1 MTDLYGFLFQ
11 RVLYPGLQS
20 GLKRRPTLDHLR
32 ELERTQWCSLDELQ
46 ALQERDLVRLLAHV
60 FRNVPYARERYREA
74 GLEPGDVRRLDDL
87 GKLPLLTRDQAREHF
102 PERRSVAPPFASID
116 KSTSGTTGRPLAFA
130 YDTGSEYWRQATKL
144 RGYGWAGYQLGD
156 RSIHYWGSPT
166 PTPPPLGRRLKES
179 VDHSFRR
186 EHYVDCTERSEAA
199 LDRVVERV
207 RAVKPKVIVCY
218 AQAGA
223 ALARHVNAKGAR
235 DWGDINV
242 ICAAERLFPSDR
254 SAMVQAFGPG
264 VFETYGNREVMLIA
278 AECEAHAGM
287 HQSMENLIVEVLVRE
302 GDRQRPA
309 EPGELGEVAITDL
322 HNYGAPFVR
331 YLTGDLAVARVNER
345 CACGRWLSRLERI
358 EGRATETLHDA
369 EGNPVSGM
377 FFSVLMAYLADK
389 VREFQVIQRRD
400 NAIDLRLLP
409 MGTLDPAL
417 IQTLKDHIG
426 KYVPGVPIRPEVVSE
441 LLPDRTG
448 KRRVV
453 VVEKN

>member
-1 MTDLYGFLFQ
+1 MMDLYGFLFQ

-32 ELERTQWCSLDELQ
+32 ELERTQWCSLEELQ
-46 ALQERDLVRLLAHV
+46 ALQERDLRRLLAHA
-60 FRNVPYARERYREA
+60 FENIPYLRERYRAA
-74 GLEPGDVRRLDDL
+74 GLEVGDVRHLDDL
-87 GKLPLLTRDQAREHF
+87 GKLPLLTRDEAREHF
-102 PERRSVAPPFASID
+102 AERRSVAPPFATID

-130 YDTGSEYWRQATKL
+130 YDFGSEYWRQATKL

-156 RSIHYWGSPT
+156 TSIHYWGSPSLK
-166 PTPPPLGRRLKES
+166 PPPFGRRLKET

-186 EHYVDCTERSEAA
+186 EHYVDCTERSEQA
-199 LDRVVERV
+199 LDRVVAQI
-207 RAVKPKVIVCY
+207 RAIKPKVIVCY

-235 DWGDINV
+235 DWNDINV
-242 ICAAERLFPSDR
+242 ICAAERLFASDR
-254 SAMVQAFGPG
+254 SAMISAFGPG

-287 HQSMENLIVEVLVRE
+287 HQSMENLIVEVVVRE
-302 GDRQRPA
+302 GERQRVA

-345 CACGRWLSRLERI
+345 CACGRWLSRLESI
-358 EGRATETLHDA
+358 EGRATETLRDA
-369 EGNPVSGM
+369 QGNPVSGM

-400 NAIDLRLLP
+400 NAIDLRLVP
-409 MGTLDPAL
+409 VGTLDDSLLQA
-417 IQTLKDHIG
+417 IKDHIG
-426 KYVPGVPIRPEVVSE
+426 KYVPGVPLRPEVVSE